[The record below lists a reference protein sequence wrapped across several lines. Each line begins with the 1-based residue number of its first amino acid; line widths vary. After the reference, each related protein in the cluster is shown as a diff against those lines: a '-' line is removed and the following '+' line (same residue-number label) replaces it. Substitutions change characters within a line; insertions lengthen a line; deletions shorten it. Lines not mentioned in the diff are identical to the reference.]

1 MYISNQKR
9 LRRYRK
15 DRDAEE
21 RNSDATQLRLYELLA
36 QEAGEEEQASR
47 LANMARRIGSQILD
61 PSEPSE
67 AVGSIDPIVAAIKG
81 KYLDKLIKEFRALPS
96 SSLSPALQNIQRN
109 LSHATFRSKL
119 NERMAEMKAKNAS
132 AIEFSQAFLDKV
144 AAGDPEAKKEFMKV
158 VQQCI
163 KDAVKARTAAKKA
176 KK

>member
-1 MYISNQKR
+1 MYMYISNQKR

-67 AVGSIDPIVAAIKG
+67 AVGSIDPIVAAIKWN
-81 KYLDKLIKEFRALPS
+81 YLDKLIKEFRALP
-96 SSLSPALQNIQRN
+96 
-109 LSHATFRSKL
+109 FF
-119 NERMAEMKAKNAS
+119 AKPRTPKYS
-132 AIEFSQAFLDKV
+132 EEPEPRYVPL
-144 AAGDPEAKKEFMKV
+144 EAKRAHGGDEG
-158 VQQCI
+158 
-163 KDAVKARTAAKKA
+163 
-176 KK
+176 

>member
-9 LRRYRK
+9 LLRYRK

-21 RNSDATQLRLYELLA
+21 RNSDATQLRRYELLA
-36 QEAGEEEQASR
+36 QEAEEEEQASR

-67 AVGSIDPIVAAIKG
+67 AG

-132 AIEFSQAFLDKV
+132 AIEFSLAFLDKM
-144 AAGDPEAKKEFMKV
+144 AAGDPEAKGEFMKV